1 MEERKKKQIET
12 VKRLLSSIDQN
23 EVYFCIY
30 HARVQQCF
38 HRRSFTEI
46 HICYFH
52 ILSSRCSIVTTRCLK
67 PCFIYN
73 NDALFILYMCVSIDT
88 QKGIT
93 DIVASH
99 FRLFIAIVG
108 LKETWFKKKVLHV
121 HIYAV
126 TWFKQNKW
134 RRICLST
141 ESRQRSVLKRI
152 ATLETCHNK
161 DSV

>member
-73 NDALFILYMCVSIDT
+73 NDALFILYMCVSVDT
-88 QKGIT
+88 QKDII

-108 LKETWFKKKVLHV
+108 LKEIWFKKKKKSITCSYLCSHV
-121 HIYAV
+121 I
-126 TWFKQNKW
+126 
-134 RRICLST
+134 
-141 ESRQRSVLKRI
+141 
-152 ATLETCHNK
+152 
-161 DSV
+161 